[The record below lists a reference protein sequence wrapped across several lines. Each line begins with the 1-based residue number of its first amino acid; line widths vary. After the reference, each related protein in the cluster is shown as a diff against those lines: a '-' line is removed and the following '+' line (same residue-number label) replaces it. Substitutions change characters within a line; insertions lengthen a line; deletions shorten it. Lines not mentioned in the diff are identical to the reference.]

1 MTFLPKSGAG
11 FSGDGTD
18 SVVPVVADLALNN
31 AEALACGIDRSRE
44 LGFGKKLHAGSEQG
58 HVIRNDSIQSSASID
73 IEHTYKPA
81 EKMTKFGTE
90 VQMNRVR

>member
-1 MTFLPKSGAG
+1 MTFLLKSGAG
-11 FSGDGTD
+11 YSGDHTD
-18 SVVPVVADLALNN
+18 SVVPLVADLALNN
-31 AEALACGIDRSRE
+31 AEALACGIDRSLG

-73 IEHTYKPA
+73 IENTYKPA
-81 EKMTKFGTE
+81 EMMIKFVTE